1 MTAGKIRL
9 LGLCII
15 LIGAFTLTFSTD
27 ATAFVST
34 LVIGIPALLTKNF

>member
-1 MTAGKIRL
+1 MTVGKIHF
-9 LGLCII
+9 LGFILI
-15 LIGAFTLTFSTD
+15 LIGAVTLTFSTD